1 MYIVKEL
8 VKDWSCMGVEGVEL
22 DAWEIGVI
30 LYVCSQQAKDG

>member
-22 DAWEIGVI
+22 DAMGDRCNPI
-30 LYVCSQQAKDG
+30 CM